1 MRRLGVDRRGNTMVI
16 MCAALIPLLGLIGS
30 GVDIARAYTAQ
41 ARLQQAC
48 DAAALAGRRQMTTD
62 AITTSVSAEAT
73 KFLNFNFPQT
83 MFDTAAFTPQIS
95 RPRPGTVS
103 IRAVTTIPTVIMK
116 IFGFETLPVRAVCD
130 ASQEFMNIDV
140 VLVLDTTGSM
150 NESMS
155 DGNTKIQALRDSV
168 MAFYDQLKPVQD
180 NLKANG
186 YRLRYAVVPYSSTVN
201 VGRLLYSSSASNIR
215 LSAPYERIYG
225 LYCSDSRCT
234 DIDAYWNMQTISHDS
249 DWIKNSWSGCI
260 EERATISAAGTE
272 PTASEQSQM
281 LDLDIDTPANASDPR
296 TQWLPAD
303 GDPRLGT
310 AACPTEAVR
319 LKEWSRD
326 DLNNYV
332 NGLTPV
338 GGTYHDIGM
347 VWGGRFISDAGVFSD
362 SPLAYNGM
370 RTNKYVVFLTDG
382 EMDTGPLSYSA
393 WGVELMQRRVAGGTQ
408 GNPAYRLY
416 NINADLEPTDTS
428 KHIGRFNV
436 LCQKVRAKASVW
448 TIKVSDNP
456 MDATLRDCAHPNQWA
471 TVSKKADLLN
481 QFSLIAQQITE
492 LRLAL

>member
-62 AITTSVSAEAT
+62 AITTTVSTEAT

-83 MFDTAAFTPQIS
+83 MFDTAGFTPQIS

-116 IFGFETLPVRAVCD
+116 AFGFDTLPVRATCE

-150 NESMS
+150 KESMS
-155 DGNTKIQALRDSV
+155 DGNTKIQALRDAV

-180 NLKANG
+180 NLVANG

-201 VGRLLYSSSASNIR
+201 VGRLLLASNASNIR
-215 LSAPYERIYG
+215 TSAPYVRLDGVYW
-225 LYCSDSRCT
+225 SDSTRSDYT
-234 DIDAYWNMQTISHDS
+234 VYWSQPTITHDS
-249 DWIKNSWSGCI
+249 NWINSTWNGCI
-260 EERATISAAGTE
+260 EERDTVATTGNDPSATE
-272 PTASEQSQM
+272 QTQM
-281 LDLDIDTPANASDPR
+281 LDIDIDTPASAANPR
-296 TQWLPAD
+296 SQWVPAD
-303 GDPRLGT
+303 PDSDLGM
-310 AACPTEAVR
+310 ACPSEAAR
-319 LKEWSRD
+319 LKAWTRAE
-326 DLNNYV
+326 LNTYV
-332 NGLTPV
+332 NGLVPD

-347 VWGGRFISDAGVFSD
+347 VWGGRFISDTGVFSD
-362 SPLAYNGM
+362 SPLTFNGM

-382 EMDTGPLSYSA
+382 EMDPAAFAYSA
-393 WGVELMQRRVAGGTQ
+393 WGLEVMQRRVTGGTQ
-408 GNPAYRLY
+408 GNPLVRFYRTSNNL
-416 NINADLEPTDTS
+416 DPTDTAR
-428 KHIGRFNV
+428 HVGRFNL
-436 LCQKVRAKASVW
+436 LCRNVRAKASVW
-448 TIKVSDNP
+448 TIKVSDEA
-456 MDATLRDCAHPNQWA
+456 MDTGLRDCAHPNQWA
-471 TVSKKADLLN
+471 TVSKRADLIN